1 MIWGL
6 GQEEK
11 SEKDILNEKVK
22 RYFDGDKTISTT
34 GEWTCSFEKD
44 KDGDHLYKGGIAA
57 SGKLKS
63 VNFSFYVLDRGL
75 LCQTSAPVGVPEE
88 YRQKMYEL
96 LSHCN
101 MTTVNGAFILD
112 PRDGELLFKAF
123 TEGIGASKIEGT
135 DFGDKIM
142 DPLLL
147 GSMSTWNR
155 YGDAFMSLIFGFA
168 DDISAEELYE
178 KCVK

>member
-1 MIWGL
+1 MSEI
-6 GQEEK
+6 
-11 SEKDILNEKVK
+11 SEKDILNEMVK
-22 RYFDGDKTISTT
+22 RYFDGDETISTT
-34 GEWTCSFEKD
+34 GKWEYSYIKD
-44 KDGDHLYKGGIAA
+44 NDGDHLYKGGIVA

-63 VNFSFYVLDRGL
+63 VNFFLYILDRGL

-88 YRQKMYEL
+88 YRPKMYEFL
-96 LSHCN
+96 ALCN

-123 TEGIGASKIEGT
+123 TEGIGAAKIEGT

-147 GSMSTWNR
+147 GSTNAWNR

-168 DDISAEELYE
+168 DAISAEELYQ
-178 KCVK
+178 KCVAKE

>member
-1 MIWGL
+1 MSEI
-6 GQEEK
+6 
-11 SEKDILNEKVK
+11 SEKDILNEMVK
-22 RYFDGDKTISTT
+22 RYFDGDETISTT
-34 GEWTCSFEKD
+34 GKWEYSYIKD
-44 KDGDHLYKGGIAA
+44 NDGDHLYKGGITVN
-57 SGKLKS
+57 GKLKS
-63 VNFSFYVLDRGL
+63 VNFSLYILDRGL

-96 LSHCN
+96 LSLCN

-135 DFGDKIM
+135 DFGDRIM

-147 GSMSTWNR
+147 GSLSVWNR
-155 YGDAFMSLIFGFA
+155 YGDAFMNLMFGFA
-168 DDISAEELYE
+168 GNKSALDLYE
-178 KCVK
+178 ECVK